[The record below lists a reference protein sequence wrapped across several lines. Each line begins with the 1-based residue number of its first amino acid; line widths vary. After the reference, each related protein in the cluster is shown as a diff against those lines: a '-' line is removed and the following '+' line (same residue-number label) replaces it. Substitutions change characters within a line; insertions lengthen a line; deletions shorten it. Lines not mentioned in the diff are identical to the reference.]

1 METENSGATDAA
13 GTTNA
18 SDAKLRTSGGIT
30 TFTATT
36 IAVADMVGIGVFTSL
51 GFQVLSI
58 QSPFSL
64 VMLWIVGG
72 VVALC
77 GALCYGELAAALP
90 RSGGEYNFLSRIYHP
105 SIGFMAGWLSATVGF
120 AAPIA
125 LAAMAFGAYLKGV
138 FPDAPSQLALALAV
152 SWLVSLVHLS
162 GLKMSASF
170 HNISTIFKIL
180 LIFVFIVAAL
190 VMGEAQPIS
199 FMPEAIDLTHL
210 SGAPFAISLVFVM
223 YSYSGWNASTY
234 IIGEMKDPQ
243 RSAPR
248 SLFFA
253 TLIVMFLYVG
263 INAVFI
269 YTTPIDMMKGELE
282 VALVVGKHIFGDTG
296 GRIVGGLICF
306 GLVSAI
312 SAMIWIG
319 PRVTKVMGEDLT
331 MLKYFS
337 RETAS
342 GVPAPA
348 LILQL
353 FIVTLLIFTQS
364 FESILEFIQFSLTL
378 SSFLAVL
385 GVMVLRYR
393 QPKLERPYLAWGYPF
408 TPLIF
413 LGVTGFM
420 LVYLLIERPMESLSG
435 LALLLTGLVI
445 YALSTLRDG
454 KMVLQKKDN

>member
-1 METENSGATDAA
+1 ME
-13 GTTNA
+13 TNA
-18 SDAKLRTSGGIT
+18 SQPQGKTGAGIT

-36 IAVADMVGIGVFTSL
+36 IAIADMVGIGVFTSL

-105 SIGFMAGWLSATVGF
+105 SMGFMAGWLSATVGF

-138 FPDAPSQLALALAV
+138 FPGAPSPLYLALGV
-152 SWLVSLVHLS
+152 TWFVSLVHLT
-162 GLKMSASF
+162 GKKMSAGF
-170 HNISTIFKIL
+170 HNISTIFKVV
-180 LIFVFIVAAL
+180 LIFAFIVAAL
-190 VMGEAQPIS
+190 SMGEAQPIS
-199 FMPEAIDLTHL
+199 FAPTALDLGHL
-210 SGAPFAISLVFVM
+210 TGAPFAISLVYVM

-253 TLIVMFLYVG
+253 TLIVMLLYVG

-269 YTTPIDMMKGELE
+269 YTTPIDMMKGQLE

-306 GLVSAI
+306 GLISAI

-319 PRVTKVMGEDLT
+319 PRVTKVMGEDLV
-331 MLKYFS
+331 LLRYFS
-337 RETAS
+337 RETAG

-348 LILQL
+348 IVLQL
-353 FIVTLLIFTQS
+353 AIVTLLIMTQS

-385 GVMVLRYR
+385 GVMVLRYK
-393 QPKLERPYLAWGYPF
+393 QPHLERPYKTWGYPI

-420 LVYLLIERPMESLSG
+420 LVYLLKERPVESLSG
-435 LALLLTGLVI
+435 LALLATGLII
-445 YALSTLRDG
+445 YALSTQRGG
-454 KMVLQKKDN
+454 KILLNTKDS

>member
-1 METENSGATDAA
+1 METNESNPGGKSGA
-13 GTTNA
+13 
-18 SDAKLRTSGGIT
+18 GIT

-64 VMLWIVGG
+64 IMLWIVGG
-72 VVALC
+72 AVALC

-105 SIGFMAGWLSATVGF
+105 SLGFMAGWLSATVGF

-138 FPDAPSQLALALAV
+138 FPGAPSQLALALGVTWFV
-152 SWLVSLVHLS
+152 SFIHLS
-162 GLKMSASF
+162 GMKMSAGF
-170 HNISTIFKIL
+170 HNISTIFKVL
-180 LIFVFIVAAL
+180 LIFIFIVAAL
-190 VMGEAQPIS
+190 AMGEPQELS
-199 FMPEAIDLTHL
+199 FMPTAADFGHLT
-210 SGAPFAISLVFVM
+210 GAPFAISLVFVM

-253 TLIVMFLYVG
+253 TLIVLVLYVG

-282 VALVVGKHIFGDTG
+282 VALVVGKHVFGETG

-306 GLVSAI
+306 GLISAI

-319 PRVTKVMGEDLT
+319 PRVTKVMGEDLA
-331 MLKYFS
+331 LLRIFS
-337 RETAS
+337 RQTKS

-348 LILQL
+348 IILQL
-353 FIVTLLIFTQS
+353 AIVTLLILTQS
-364 FESILEFIQFSLTL
+364 FESVLEFIQFSLTL

-393 QPKLERPYLAWGYPF
+393 QPNLERPYLTWGYPI
-408 TPLIF
+408 TPIIF
-413 LGVTGFM
+413 LAITGFM
-420 LVYLLIERPMESLSG
+420 LVYLLIERPMESLAG
-435 LALLLTGLVI
+435 LALLGTGLVI
-445 YALSTLRDG
+445 YALSTVRDN
-454 KMVLQKKDN
+454 KMLLESKDN

>member
-1 METENSGATDAA
+1 METENSGATD
-13 GTTNA
+13 GT
-18 SDAKLRTSGGIT
+18 DAKLRTTGGIT

-90 RSGGEYNFLSRIYHP
+90 RSGGEYNFLTRIYHP

-138 FPDAPSQLALALAV
+138 FPGAPSQLALALAV
-152 SWLVSLVHLS
+152 TWIVSLVHLS
-162 GLKMSASF
+162 GLKMSTSF

-180 LIFVFIVAAL
+180 LIFVFIIAAL

-306 GLVSAI
+306 GLISAI

-337 RETAS
+337 RETEN

-348 LILQL
+348 LMLQL
-353 FIVTLLIFTQS
+353 AIVTLLIFTQS

-393 QPKLERPYLAWGYPF
+393 QPKLERPYRAWGYPF
-408 TPLIF
+408 TPVIF

-420 LVYLLIERPMESLSG
+420 LVYLLIERPMESLAG
-435 LALLLTGLVI
+435 LALLATGLVI

-454 KMVLQKKDN
+454 KMVLQNKDN